1 MGRRRARA
9 RGAGGFG
16 ALLCLLLALSS
27 AGWITRDLIVAQHPL
42 DVWWLW
48 AGVPSR
54 PESAAVWATTLL
66 EPVLG
71 IGCLVAA
78 VAVLRRSPSAPCALG
93 AVAGV
98 TLLFR
103 APPLWNLGA
112 DGLPGAGAGARGWAL
127 ITAGVALVVS
137 VLLLIAASAGR
148 SGAGRREDRLRRAPA
163 AVAALLL
170 AGSALTLAAW
180 QVYSIRELGWST
192 YWGSVVGDGD
202 AHRALLQPPGNWTL
216 LSLALLSLVSAVG
229 AARGAPS
236 VRPLGLLTAA
246 LLLAHGA
253 AALAAEQRAGLISHF
268 RALAPRTQLDVATAA
283 FAALTGLVAL
293 LALARPV
300 AGAAAPRGP
309 VGGQLPPGY
318 APPPPPAD
326 LPPNW

>member
-1 MGRRRARA
+1 M
-9 RGAGGFG
+9 
-16 ALLCLLLALSS
+16 CLLLALLS
-27 AGWITRDLIVAQHPL
+27 AVWISRDLVVARHPS

-48 AGVPSR
+48 AGVPLR
-54 PESAAVWATTLL
+54 PEGAAVWATTLL

-71 IGCLVAA
+71 IGCLAA
-78 VAVLRRSPSAPCALG
+78 VVAVLRRSPSAPCALS

-148 SGAGRREDRLRRAPA
+148 GGADRRESRLRRAPA
-163 AVAALLL
+163 VVAALLL
-170 AGSALTLAAW
+170 AGAGVILAAW
-180 QVYSIRELGWST
+180 QAYTVRELGWST

-202 AHRALLQPPGNWTL
+202 AHRVLLQPPGNWTL

-229 AARGAPS
+229 AARRAPS
-236 VRPLGLLTAA
+236 LRPLGLLTAA

-253 AALAAEQRAGLISHF
+253 AALAAEQRAGLLGHF

-283 FAALTGLVAL
+283 FTVLAGLVAL
-293 LALARPV
+293 LALARPA
-300 AGAAAPRGP
+300 AGAAVPRGP
-309 VGGQLPPGY
+309 VGEPLPPGY

>member
-1 MGRRRARA
+1 M
-9 RGAGGFG
+9 
-16 ALLCLLLALSS
+16 CLLLALLGT
-27 AGWITRDLIVAQHPL
+27 GWITRDIIVAQRPV

-54 PESAAVWATTLL
+54 PESAGVWATTLW

-71 IGCLVAA
+71 TGCLIAA
-78 VAVLRRSPSAPCALG
+78 VVVLRRSPSVPYAVS

-112 DGLPGAGAGARGWAL
+112 DGLPGAGAGVRGWAL

-148 SGAGRREDRLRRAPA
+148 GGADRREGRLRRAPA
-163 AVAALLL
+163 GVVAVLL
-170 AGSALTLAAW
+170 AGSCLILVAW
-180 QVYSIRELGWST
+180 QVYSVRELGWST

-202 AHRALLQPPGNWTL
+202 AHRALLQPPGNWAL

-229 AARGAPS
+229 AARRAPS
-236 VRPLGLLTAA
+236 MRPLGLLTAA

-283 FAALTGLVAL
+283 FAALAGLVVL
-293 LALARPV
+293 LALARPA